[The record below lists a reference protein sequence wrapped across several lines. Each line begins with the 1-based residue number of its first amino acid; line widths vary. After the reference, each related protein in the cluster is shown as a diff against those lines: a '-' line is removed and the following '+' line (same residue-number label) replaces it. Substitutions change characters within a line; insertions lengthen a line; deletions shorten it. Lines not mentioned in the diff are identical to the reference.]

1 MSVGPVV
8 RDEATAEFF
17 DGTAAGQFLLRRCPA
32 GHFSEP
38 PAAQCTT
45 CGATDLHWIPA
56 SGAATL
62 VSWAVTWSR
71 PAAGEPQARTVLVIG
86 ELDEG
91 PWWWGQLAGT
101 GASDRGADGGG
112 ADDGGADGGVPER
125 DGELRLTV
133 GQALRIEFRRAGG
146 EHEAVPVFVLA

>member
-45 CGATDLHWIPA
+45 CGATDLHWMPA

-71 PAAGEPQARTVLVIG
+71 PAADKRQSRTVLVIG

-101 GASDRGADGGG
+101 GAGDGE
-112 ADDGGADGGVPER
+112 ADDGVPER
-125 DGELRLTV
+125 DGELRLNV

>member
-1 MSVGPVV
+1 MSIGPVV
-8 RDEATAEFF
+8 RDEATAAFF
-17 DGTAAGQFLLRRCPA
+17 DGTAAGHFLLRCCPA

-45 CGATDLHWIPA
+45 CGTTDLRWTRA
-56 SGAATL
+56 RGGATL

-71 PAAGEPQARTVLVIG
+71 PAAGEPPRRTVLVIG

-101 GASDRGADGGG
+101 GADHAGPAGNGAD
-112 ADDGGADGGVPER
+112 AA
-125 DGELRLTV
+125 GEMSLAA
-133 GQALRIEFRRAGG
+133 GQPLRIEFRRADGDS
-146 EHEAVPVFVLA
+146 EAVPVFVLA

>member
-45 CGATDLHWIPA
+45 CGATDLHWSPA
-56 SGAATL
+56 GGGATL

-71 PAAGEPQARTVLVIG
+71 PLR
-86 ELDEG
+86 
-91 PWWWGQLAGT
+91 
-101 GASDRGADGGG
+101 ASSRSR
-112 ADDGGADGGVPER
+112 PCW
-125 DGELRLTV
+125 
-133 GQALRIEFRRAGG
+133 
-146 EHEAVPVFVLA
+146 